1 MNEMKQQPT
10 AEDWIILRILSGW
23 ANDMGGLH
31 HDRTAARSVHWLV
44 NKLGKQTIRDMINQL
59 KEEQRNE

>member
-1 MNEMKQQPT
+1 MEPT

-31 HDRTAARSVHWLV
+31 HDITAARSVHWLV

>member
-1 MNEMKQQPT
+1 
-10 AEDWIILRILSGW
+10 
-23 ANDMGGLH
+23 MGGLH